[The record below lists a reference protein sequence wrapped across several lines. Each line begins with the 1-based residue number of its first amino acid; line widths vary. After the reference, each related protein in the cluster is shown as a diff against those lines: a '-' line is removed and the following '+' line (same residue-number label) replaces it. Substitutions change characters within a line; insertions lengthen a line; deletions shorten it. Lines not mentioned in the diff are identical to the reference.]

1 MQATHA
7 TQDLAWLCCVETG
20 DFGKCKVVS
29 LIGDFSQLKSPISDF
44 NFFCNFHPS
53 VILPQKV
60 KNTNRWF

>member
-29 LIGDFSQLKSPISDF
+29 LIGDFSQT
-44 NFFCNFHPS
+44 
-53 VILPQKV
+53 V
-60 KNTNRWF
+60 KITDK